1 MDADERGWGGIG
13 IREGPNPLP
22 TEQGIA
28 ATPSFFCV
36 HLRLNPLRASAVPKL
51 PFCKTSGKSA
61 PCQLV
66 FVVMNRTQH
75 CNELRPEHAGQTVTL
90 VGWVHSRRDLGGVLF
105 IDLRDREGRTQT
117 VFDPADLP
125 NEVFET
131 ATHLHSESVIQLTG
145 QVRLRPTGTENAK
158 IPTGR
163 IEVLVKEMVVLN
175 NAAILPFPVDDPEV
189 ASKVNEELRLQYRY
203 LDLRRPEMMR
213 NLRLRSKVAIA
224 TRSFMDDQGF
234 LEIETP
240 TLFKSTPEGAR
251 EFLVPN
257 RREAGTFYALP
268 QSPQQFKQ
276 ILMVSGVE
284 RYFQLARCY
293 RDEDLRA
300 DRQPEFTQVD
310 IEMSFIDRED
320 IYALIEGLLKR
331 VWKTALNMDI
341 ATPFRRIS
349 FEEALNRWGIDK
361 PDTRFGMEL
370 VDMTEDFRS
379 STFKVFSGAVANG
392 GVVKALNA
400 KGLAGA
406 TQGQLETMT
415 DYAKSFGAKGLA
427 FIKVENGEWKS
438 PIVKFFSEA
447 EKAAL
452 TTKLNI
458 EQGDLILFAA
468 DQWLN
473 ACEILG
479 KIRLYCADVLKTQG
493 KLVIDPTQFNFLW
506 VVEFP
511 LLGFDREMNRWY
523 SSHHPFTAPVA
534 DDIPLLK
541 ADPKKVRGQHYD
553 IVVNGVELG
562 GGSIRIHQPDVQKTI
577 FEEVLQISPEETQ
590 SRFGYMLEAFKYGA
604 PPHGGIALG
613 FDRLCA
619 ILCGTTSI
627 RDVIA
632 FPKTAKGVC
641 LMTESPSPVTAR
653 QLRDLHIE
661 VKAAPKK
668 DQPGAPDQA

>member
-1 MDADERGWGGIG
+1 M
-13 IREGPNPLP
+13 
-22 TEQGIA
+22 
-28 ATPSFFCV
+28 
-36 HLRLNPLRASAVPKL
+36 K
-51 PFCKTSGKSA
+51 
-61 PCQLV
+61 
-66 FVVMNRTQH
+66 RTHH
-75 CNELRPEHAGQTVTL
+75 CNELRPAHIGQTVTL
-90 VGWVHSRRDLGGVLF
+90 SGWVHSRRDLGGLIF
-105 IDLRDREGRTQT
+105 IDIRDREGRTQT
-117 VFDPADLP
+117 VFDPSDLSK
-125 NEVFET
+125 ELF
-131 ATHLHSESVIQLTG
+131 AQAAALRSECVVSITG
-145 QVRLRPTGTENAK
+145 QVRQRPAGTNNDK
-158 IPTGR
+158 IPTGQV
-163 IEVLVKEMVVLN
+163 EVLAKSLEVLN
-175 NAAILPFPVDDPEV
+175 MADVLPFQIDDPEAAAKV
-189 ASKVNEELRLQYRY
+189 AEDTRLQYRY
-203 LDLRRPEMMR
+203 LDLRRPEMAR

-224 TRSFMDDQGF
+224 TRQFMDEQGF

-276 ILMVSGVE
+276 ILMVAGVE
-284 RYFQLARCY
+284 KYFQIARCY

-331 VWKTALNMDI
+331 VWKTALNIDVP
-341 ATPFRRIS
+341 TPFKRIS

-370 VDMTEDFRS
+370 VDLTDAFKGS
-379 STFKVFSGAVANG
+379 SFKVFSGAIANG

-400 KGLAGA
+400 KGMAGA
-406 TQGQLETMT
+406 TQGQIETMT

-447 EKAAL
+447 EKQAL
-452 TTKLNI
+452 ITKLKI
-458 EQGDLILFAA
+458 EEGDLILFAA

-479 KIRLYCADVLKTQG
+479 KIRLYCAEVLKAQG
-493 KLVIDPTQFNFLW
+493 KLTIDPARFDFLW

-511 LLGFDREMNRWY
+511 LLGFDREQNRWY

-534 DDIPLLK
+534 EDIPLLK

-577 FEEVLQISPEETQ
+577 FEELLQIPPEETKL
-590 SRFGYMLEAFKYGA
+590 RFGYMLEAFRYGA

-619 ILCGTTSI
+619 ILCGTSSI

-641 LMTESPSPVTAR
+641 LMTDSPSQVSPK
-653 QLRDLHIE
+653 QLRELYID
-661 VKAAPKK
+661 VKVKKPETPAAP
-668 DQPGAPDQA
+668 APAK

>member
-1 MDADERGWGGIG
+1 MRLRWGFGCLRSTSPFENARQIDTVAADF
-13 IREGPNPLP
+13 
-22 TEQGIA
+22 
-28 ATPSFFCV
+28 SM
-36 HLRLNPLRASAVPKL
+36 K
-51 PFCKTSGKSA
+51 
-61 PCQLV
+61 
-66 FVVMNRTQH
+66 RTHH
-75 CNELRPEHAGQTVTL
+75 CNELRASDAGRAVILT
-90 VGWVHSRRDLGGVLF
+90 GWVHSRRDLGGVLF

-117 VFDPADLP
+117 VFDPSDLP
-125 NEVFET
+125 T
-131 ATHLHSESVIQLTG
+131 ALFDVASKLHAESVIEIEG
-145 QVRLRPTGTENAK
+145 KVRVRPEGTRNAK
-158 IPTGR
+158 ILSG
-163 IEVLVKEMVVLN
+163 EVEVQVQSMTVLN
-175 NAAILPFPVDDPEV
+175 PSAILPFQVDDPEV
-189 ASKVNEELRLQYRY
+189 ANKVNEELRLQYRY

-224 TRSFMDDQGF
+224 TRSYMDDQGF

-257 RREAGTFYALP
+257 RREPGTFYALP

-310 IEMSFIDRED
+310 IEMSFIERED

-341 ATPFRRIS
+341 PTPFKRIS

-370 VDMTEDFRS
+370 VDFTEDFRGS
-379 STFKVFSGAVANG
+379 KFGVFGNCVAGG
-392 GVVKALNA
+392 GVVKAMNA

-406 TQGQLETMT
+406 TQGQIETMT
-415 DYAKSFGAKGLA
+415 EHAKSFGAKGLA

-438 PIVKFFSEA
+438 PIVKFFNEA

-452 TTKLNI
+452 TEKLGI

-479 KIRLYCADVLKTQG
+479 KIRLYCVEVLKAQG
-493 KLVIDPTQFNFLW
+493 KLVVDPTRFDFLW
-506 VVEFP
+506 VIEFP

-534 DDIPLLK
+534 EDIPFLK
-541 ADPKKVRGQHYD
+541 TDPKKVRGQHYD

-562 GGSIRIHQPDVQKTI
+562 GGSIRIHQADVQKTI
-577 FEEVLQISPEETQ
+577 FEELLQISPEETQ

-632 FPKTAKGVC
+632 FPKTAKGTC
-641 LMTESPSPVTAR
+641 MMSSSPSAVTSR

-661 VKAAPKK
+661 VKAAKK
-668 DQPGAPDQA
+668 EA